1 MQDLAGQAPNLRKL
15 LKKNCSPGFQI
26 HLCII
31 PKKYISKQS
40 SSEITAA
47 YKAGLVEGSSLLDLT
62 GGFGVDTFYFSKKIS
77 EVIHCEINPDLS
89 EVVKHNFKQMQIN
102 NCKVLAENGLKF
114 LSNTKQK
121 FDWIFADPSRRNEQ
135 KNKVFLL
142 QDCEPDI
149 PRNIELLFDHADRV
163 LLKLSPILD
172 ITATLKELKHVRRC
186 TALLL
191 IMSSKNCCWFWKK
204 AGLTFPGLAVNIQK
218 GNIEKFEAAF
228 PLLWYG
234 YFCSSQNLFVRAQ
247 CSHTQSRII

>member
-1 MQDLAGQAPNLRKL
+1 M
-15 LKKNCSPGFQI
+15 
-26 HLCII
+26 
-31 PKKYISKQS
+31 
-40 SSEITAA
+40 
-47 YKAGLVEGSSLLDLT
+47 
-62 GGFGVDTFYFSKKIS
+62 
-77 EVIHCEINPDLS
+77 S

-149 PRNIELLFDHADRV
+149 PRNIELLFDHADRI

-172 ITATLKELKHVRRC
+172 ITATLKELKHVKEVHC
-186 TALLL
+186 LAVDNELKELLL
-191 IMSSKNCCWFWKK
+191 VLEKGWTEPSNIK
-204 AGLTFPGLAVNIQK
+204 AVNIQK

-228 PLLWYG
+228 PDTGMATFALPKPICTSPMQPY
-234 YFCSSQNLFVRAQ
+234 
-247 CSHTQSRII
+247 SRPDYLILYPMYSN